1 MFVAWTTAPKL
12 VPCKLGVL
20 SLAAIAFF
28 GVTLLRADTMT
39 VINENS
45 FYPEQPLWH
54 REALYYAEMSKDRVM
69 KWDGARNTQVW
80 TRAGCGPTSIGRG
93 AGDALIVLCHLQN
106 ALAKIDLAGR
116 TLRML
121 DRDDKGAG
129 FLAPNGS
136 NNDRKG
142 GLYFSSSGIF
152 ADRAPAIGAVYYLG
166 PNEMLRKV
174 AEGIHY
180 ANGVAPSQD
189 GRRLF
194 VSEHLGRKV
203 LVYPINADGTLGA
216 RSVFLDL
223 NDVVSRPDSGEWWVG
238 PDGLLT
244 DQHDNLYIAE
254 YGGGRL
260 IIVDKTGRLLKT
272 IHVPE
277 KFITAA
283 RFGATEERIFI
294 TAPSNNTVPPFV
306 GKVYSVPN
314 PVFAGR

>member
-1 MFVAWTTAPKL
+1 MEGASTVVRT
-12 VPCKLGVL
+12 LGVL
-20 SLAAIAFF
+20 GIA
-28 GVTLLRADTMT
+28 GVACFAMWGASLRADSMT

-54 REALYYAEMSKDRVM
+54 RDALYYAEMSRDRVM
-69 KWDGARNTQVW
+69 KWDGAKNTPFW

-93 AGDALIVLCHLQN
+93 SGDALIVLCHLQN
-106 ALAKIDLAGR
+106 ALAKVDPAGR
-116 TLRML
+116 TLRVF

-129 FLAPNGS
+129 FITPNGS
-136 NNDRKG
+136 NNDKKG

-166 PNEMLRKV
+166 PNEVLRKV
-174 AEGIHY
+174 ADGIHY

-189 GRRLF
+189 GSRLF
-194 VSEHLGRKV
+194 VSEHLSRRV
-203 LVYPINADGTLGA
+203 LVYPINPDGSLGA
-216 RSVFLDL
+216 RSVFINLD
-223 NDVVSRPDSGEWWVG
+223 DIVSRPDSGEWWVG

-254 YGGGRL
+254 YGAGRM

-277 KFITAA
+277 KFITAG